1 MRAISPLLVDTPNW
15 LGDLCHTLPAIERLL
30 AAAGHEAVTLLVPPA
45 QQPLAR
51 LLASHVVVRPPRAG
65 FAWARRTLARFGVA
79 VAARHS
85 TRAKLLLAGVR
96 ADLRLASRGRGAAL
110 LGLATFPVDRARHQ
124 RHDLDAALARLELP
138 PADDAPTRL
147 PIPDEL
153 RRRGEARRRELTP
166 APRAVALFPASH
178 GMPAKRWPAERFAAV
193 GRAVAARGAGVL
205 VVVGPGE
212 EALGQAVAAATG
224 SRLVAGELTLDEVAA
239 LLAACAVA
247 VGNDSGLTH
256 LAAVAGCPT
265 VALFGPTDP
274 ARTAP
279 VGGATILRP
288 PTGRPLADLPADEVA
303 AAVLRCQVRP

>member
-1 MRAISPLLVDTPNW
+1 MRPASTVLVDTPNW
-15 LGDLCHTLPAIERLL
+15 LGDLCHTLPAVERLL
-30 AAAGHEAVTLLVPPA
+30 AAAGREAVTLLVPPA
-45 QQPLAR
+45 QRPLAR
-51 LLASHVVVRPPRAG
+51 LLASNVVVRPPQAG
-65 FAWARRTLARFGVA
+65 FAWARRALPRFGVA
-79 VAARHS
+79 LAARHS

-110 LGLATFPVDRARHQ
+110 LGLAVFAVDRGRHQ
-124 RHDLDAALARLELP
+124 RHDLDAALARLELA

-153 RRRGEARRRELTP
+153 RGRGEARRRELTA

-193 GRAVAARGAGVL
+193 GRAVAAHDVSML

-212 EALGQAVAAATG
+212 EALGQAVAAAAG
-224 SRLVAGELTLDEVAA
+224 GRLVPGDLALDEVAA
-239 LLAACAVA
+239 LLAACAAA

-279 VGGATILRP
+279 VGGATILHP
-288 PTGRPLADLPADEVA
+288 PASRPLADLPADDVTA
-303 AAVLRCQVRP
+303 ALLRLLG

>member
-1 MRAISPLLVDTPNW
+1 MRPAPPVLVDTPNW

-30 AAAGHEAVTLLVPPA
+30 GVFGREAVTLLVPPA

-65 FAWARRTLARFGVA
+65 FAWARRMLPRFGA
-79 VAARHS
+79 ALAARHS

-110 LGLATFPVDRARHQ
+110 LGLAAFAVDRGRHQ

-153 RRRGEARRRELTP
+153 RRRGEARRRDLTP

-178 GMPAKRWPAERFAAV
+178 GMPAKRWPAERFAEV
-193 GRAVAARGAGVL
+193 GRAVAAREIGVL

-212 EALGQAVAAATG
+212 EALGQAIAAAAG
-224 SRLVAGELTLDEVAA
+224 GRLVPGDLALDEVAA
-239 LLAACAVA
+239 LLAACAAA

-256 LAAVAGCPT
+256 LAAAAACPT

-279 VGGATILRP
+279 VGGATILRSP
-288 PTGRPLADLPADEVA
+288 AGHPLADLHADEVA
-303 AAVLRCQVRP
+303 AAVLRLVV

>member
-1 MRAISPLLVDTPNW
+1 MRPASPVLVDTPNW
-15 LGDLCHTLPAIERLL
+15 LGDLCHTLPAVERLL
-30 AAAGHEAVTLLVPPA
+30 AAVGREAVTLLVPPA

-51 LLASHVVVRPPRAG
+51 LLASQVVVRPPRAG
-65 FAWARRTLARFGVA
+65 FAWARRALPRFGVA
-79 VAARHS
+79 LAARHS

-110 LGLATFPVDRARHQ
+110 LGLAAFAVDRGRHQ

-147 PIPDEL
+147 PIPEEL
-153 RRRGEARRRELTP
+153 HRRGEARRRELTP
-166 APRAVALFPASH
+166 RSRAVALFPASH
-178 GMPAKRWPAERFAAV
+178 GMPAKRWPTEGFAAV

-212 EALGQAVAAATG
+212 EALGHAVAAAAVG
-224 SRLVAGELTLDEVAA
+224 RLVPGALALDEVAA
-239 LLAACAVA
+239 LLAACAAA

-288 PTGRPLADLPADEVA
+288 PAGRPLADLPADDVA
-303 AAVLRCQVRP
+303 AAVLRLLG